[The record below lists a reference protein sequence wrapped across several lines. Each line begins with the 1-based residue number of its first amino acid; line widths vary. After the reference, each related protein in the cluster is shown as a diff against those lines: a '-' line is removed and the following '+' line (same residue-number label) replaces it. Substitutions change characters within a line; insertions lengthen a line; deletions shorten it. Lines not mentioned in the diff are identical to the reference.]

1 LVSELSPATPEV
13 TPVIVPDVT
22 SAVSVTSEL
31 PIKARTKSTLNLQN
45 IFNVKETAVETN
57 AKPESLKTS
66 RTLNIT
72 EVKEALNEFATT
84 RMNQVAEYSL
94 LQRDFEL
101 KNNVIVLQL
110 TNPVEEP
117 LLQSIKS
124 DLVDFLKSRLSSDV
138 LVEGVVLKTSS
149 KKVIY
154 TNKEKFDHMAEK
166 NPLLFE
172 LRERLGLDT
181 DY

>member
-1 LVSELSPATPEV
+1 M
-13 TPVIVPDVT
+13 
-22 SAVSVTSEL
+22 
-31 PIKARTKSTLNLQN
+31 N
-45 IFNVKETAVETN
+45 IRA
-57 AKPESLKTS
+57 LG
-66 RTLNIT
+66 ID
-72 EVKEALNEFATT
+72 EVKEALKEFASQ

-101 KNNVIVLQL
+101 KNNTVIMQL

-124 DLVDFLKSRLSSDV
+124 DLVEYLKEKLSSDI
-138 LVEGVVLKTSS
+138 LLEGVVLKSAT

-166 NPLLFE
+166 NPLLLE